1 MTKKKNNA
9 NFNYRLEYY
18 MVKVESL
25 KEYQRILSKKD
36 FEVLAN
42 KIFMITESLVQEYP
56 GYKEWYFLKQLK
68 NIESTEREILF
79 VRNPEKFEEIIAVAC
94 LKKTVLEKKICTLY
108 VVETFRSI
116 GIGSALISESFKF
129 LGTTIPLI
137 TFADYKLKWFEPF
150 IKKYNWKLVE
160 VIDKA
165 YNNNFKELCF
175 NGKLEKHI

>member
-1 MTKKKNNA
+1 MI
-9 NFNYRLEYY
+9 
-18 MVKVESL
+18 KVESL
-25 KEYQRILSKKD
+25 KEYQRILSKED

-56 GYKEWYFLKQLK
+56 EYKRWYFFKQLK
-68 NIESTEREILF
+68 NIDSTEREILF
-79 VRNPEKFEEIIAVAC
+79 VRNKEKLDEIIAVAC

-108 VVETFRSI
+108 VKENFRSV
-116 GIGSALISESFKF
+116 GIGSTLISEAFKF
-129 LGTTIPLI
+129 LGTTTPLI
-137 TFADYKLKWFEPF
+137 TFADYKLKLFEPF

-175 NGKLEKHI
+175 NGKLEKRI